1 MEIYLIRIYSLVA
14 IALAYLLFDVFN
26 NRNVPSYFVYA
37 TLAYGALLTLLYF
50 NIYLIGFS
58 ALIAIAVLALGYL
71 VYKIGQ
77 LGAADVVELAALSL
91 MLPLQGVPYLVNIPQ
106 LNLPFAISLIINS
119 GIAALVIVPIYYI
132 PRAFAMR
139 GKLSRTEFMDHA
151 ITKKVIFKAVTVTV
165 AYLALLLLVVF
176 EFGADALGAALIII
190 LLLGSVSVILFE
202 DSITSLMVER
212 VSVEGFE
219 PGDIIAMNMMTKK
232 EISEIK
238 GKVKGFGG
246 LITDETIRQFR
257 KKHFRKKLPVYK
269 RAIPFAVPIFIG
281 VLVSLLLGNLI
292 LLLIP
297 A

>member
-1 MEIYLIRIYSLVA
+1 M
-14 IALAYLLFDVFN
+14 
-26 NRNVPSYFVYA
+26 
-37 TLAYGALLTLLYF
+37 
-50 NIYLIGFS
+50 GFS

-71 VYKIGQ
+71 VYRIGQ

-91 MLPLQGVPYLVNIPQ
+91 MLPLQGVPYLVSIPQ
-106 LNLPFAISLIINS
+106 LNLPFVISLIINS

-132 PRAFAMR
+132 PKAFSRR
-139 GKLSRTEFMDHA
+139 GKLSRTKFMDRA

-176 EFGADALGAALIII
+176 EFGADALGATLIII

-202 DSITSLMVER
+202 DSITALMVER

-238 GKVKGFGG
+238 GNFKGFGG
-246 LITDETIRQFR
+246 LITA
-257 KKHFRKKLPVYK
+257 KPV
-269 RAIPFAVPIFIG
+269 RR
-281 VLVSLLLGNLI
+281 
-292 LLLIP
+292 
-297 A
+297 

>member
-1 MEIYLIRIYSLVA
+1 MIRVYSLVA
-14 IALAYLLFDVFN
+14 IALVYLLFDVFN

-37 TLAYGALLTLLYF
+37 TLAYGALLTVLYL
-50 NIYLIGFS
+50 NIYSIAFS
-58 ALIAIAVLALGYL
+58 ALIAIAVLALGYAI
-71 VYKIGQ
+71 YKIGQ

-91 MLPLQGVPYLVNIPQ
+91 MLPLQSVPYLINIPQ

-132 PRAFAMR
+132 PKAFAMR
-139 GKLSRTEFMDHA
+139 GKLSRIEFMDRA
-151 ITKKVIFKAVTVTV
+151 ITKKAIFKAVTVTV

-202 DSITSLMVER
+202 DPITSLMVER
-212 VSVEGFE
+212 VSVERFE

-238 GKVKGFGG
+238 GKFKEFGG
-246 LITDETIRQFR
+246 LITDKTIRQFR
-257 KKHFRKKLPVYK
+257 KRHYRKKLPVYK